1 MRVNL
6 IIFKKAWFIYIK
18 LPIFAKETYNEQT
31 RCNLTEKTMILY
43 PNKWILLPDGKR
55 YQGEIDKATGLP
67 HGLGMMALDA
77 TTFYAGEFSN
87 GKRHGRGF
95 LITLEVEEKEGQR
108 WVRGTYEEVMA
119 TAEFDSCGRVVH
131 CDRVG
136 HSVPCM
142 VRYEKWVKS
151 NDGTWASDVFVAP
164 ADLSALHGKPWKW
177 AETTYKSVRYRDNSP
192 NPFATEFKNQIR
204 EARRDGTYS
213 FNGKA
218 YVTVYDDN
226 HLLFCDTYGHVF
238 VLAPGEEHYY
248 DDMSLGPENKERHIF
263 SLRIAPDYCW
273 LMENGGYNEIIENA
287 LADGGPKSEAERIYF
302 LRVFYTRHCIFKLS
316 AQSLDLIERAANN
329 GNSYAQ
335 FAYGRYHIVVKPCED
350 SATISIDYFKK
361 AQAGGVADATASLAE
376 AWRYGDAGTV
386 NHELFDQLL
395 EEALAQ
401 NSEYAANLK
410 FRKLCFGSV
419 VFKKDPDAAQKLAD
433 DWLHGDT
440 NLKYYFS
447 LWLYNRALAL
457 EELGRKKEAE
467 DFFTQAVRHGE
478 VQAWFNLALL
488 KGKLDDNCHLTD
500 METYLSVLRE
510 GAKHGD
516 VDCRTLFAWQELLD
530 FDNLEDCEKTEEVAK
545 ELLDELKVC
554 ANLGSQVAA
563 ELVGD
568 IYYNGYCL
576 QPENN
581 EEAWAWYTK
590 AANWDYFTAYEKMYD
605 MVRCH
610 DKDMLFTE
618 HDLLALKGTRLGSRK
633 LLNET
638 VIAHTMG
645 RLEEHAAEIEQYYDP
660 IFDNEEEEEEKADD
674 ADGKFDAWV

>member
-1 MRVNL
+1 
-6 IIFKKAWFIYIK
+6 
-18 LPIFAKETYNEQT
+18 
-31 RCNLTEKTMILY
+31 MILY
-43 PNKWILLPDGKR
+43 PDKWILLPDGKR

-395 EEALAQ
+395 EEALA
-401 NSEYAANLK
+401 
-410 FRKLCFGSV
+410 
-419 VFKKDPDAAQKLAD
+419 
-433 DWLHGDT
+433 
-440 NLKYYFS
+440 
-447 LWLYNRALAL
+447 
-457 EELGRKKEAE
+457 
-467 DFFTQAVRHGE
+467 
-478 VQAWFNLALL
+478 
-488 KGKLDDNCHLTD
+488 
-500 METYLSVLRE
+500 
-510 GAKHGD
+510 
-516 VDCRTLFAWQELLD
+516 
-530 FDNLEDCEKTEEVAK
+530 
-545 ELLDELKVC
+545 
-554 ANLGSQVAA
+554 
-563 ELVGD
+563 
-568 IYYNGYCL
+568 
-576 QPENN
+576 
-581 EEAWAWYTK
+581 
-590 AANWDYFTAYEKMYD
+590 
-605 MVRCH
+605 
-610 DKDMLFTE
+610 
-618 HDLLALKGTRLGSRK
+618 
-633 LLNET
+633 
-638 VIAHTMG
+638 
-645 RLEEHAAEIEQYYDP
+645 
-660 IFDNEEEEEEKADD
+660 
-674 ADGKFDAWV
+674 

>member
-1 MRVNL
+1 
-6 IIFKKAWFIYIK
+6 
-18 LPIFAKETYNEQT
+18 
-31 RCNLTEKTMILY
+31 MILY

-192 NPFATEFKNQIR
+192 NSFATEFKNQIR

-263 SLRIAPDYCW
+263 SLRIAPDYCR

-287 LADGGPKSEAERIYF
+287 LADGGPKSEAARIYF

-335 FAYGRYHIVVKPCED
+335 FAYGRYHIVVKPYED

-386 NHELFDQLL
+386 NHEQFDQLL

-419 VFKKDPDAAQKLAD
+419 VFKKDPDAAHKLAYA
-433 DWLHGDT
+433 WLHGDT
-440 NLKYYFS
+440 NHKYHFS

-457 EELGRKKEAE
+457 EELGRKE
-467 DFFTQAVRHGE
+467 DADDFYTHAVNSGE
-478 VQAWFNLALL
+478 VQAWFNLALI
-488 KGKLDDNCHLTD
+488 KGKLDDNCHPTD
-500 METYLSVLRE
+500 METYLSTLWE

-516 VDCRTLFAWQELLD
+516 VDCRTLLAWQALLD
-530 FDNLEDCEKTEEVAK
+530 FDNLEDYEKAEEVAK
-545 ELLDELKVC
+545 ELFDELKAC
-554 ANLGSQVAA
+554 ANLGSKVAA

-590 AANWDYFTAYEKMYD
+590 AANWDWFTAYEKMYD

-645 RLEEHAAEIEQYYDP
+645 RLEEYAAEIEQYYDP
-660 IFDNEEEEEEKADD
+660 IFDKEEEEEEKADD
-674 ADGKFDAWV
+674 AER

>member
-1 MRVNL
+1 
-6 IIFKKAWFIYIK
+6 
-18 LPIFAKETYNEQT
+18 
-31 RCNLTEKTMILY
+31 MILY
-43 PNKWILLPDGKR
+43 PNEWQLLPNGKR

-77 TTFYAGEFSN
+77 MTFYAGEFSN

-95 LITLEVEEKEGQR
+95 LITHKVEEKEGKK
-108 WVRGTYEEVMA
+108 WVNGSYEEVMK

-131 CDRVG
+131 CERVG
-136 HSVPCM
+136 HYVPAI
-142 VRYEKWVKS
+142 VRHEEWVKS
-151 NDGTWASDVFVAP
+151 NDGTWACDVFVAP
-164 ADLSALHGKPWKW
+164 ADLSALHGKTWKW
-177 AETTYKSVRYRDNSP
+177 AETTYKSVRYYNNSP
-192 NPFATEFKNQIR
+192 SPYPGEFKKQIR
-204 EARRDGTYS
+204 EAGKDGDYS

-218 YVTVYDDN
+218 FVTVYDSN
-226 HLLFCDTYGHVF
+226 HLLFCDRYGHVF

-248 DDMSLGPENKERHIF
+248 DVMPLGPENKERRIF
-263 SLRIAPDYCW
+263 SLRIAEPDYCW
-273 LMENGGYNEIIENA
+273 LMENGSYDEIVENA
-287 LADGGPKSEAERIYF
+287 LAEGGPKSEAARIYF
-302 LRVFYTRHCIFKLS
+302 LRVFYARPYIFKLLP
-316 AQSLDLIERAANN
+316 QSLSLIERAANG
-329 GNSYAQ
+329 GNPYAQ
-335 FAYGRYHIVVKPCED
+335 FAYGRYLIVVKPCED
-350 SATISIDYFKK
+350 SATLSVDYFKK

-419 VFKKDPDAAQKLAD
+419 VFKKNPDAAQELACA
-433 DWLHGDT
+433 WLHGDT
-440 NLKYYFS
+440 NRKYYFS

-530 FDNLEDCEKTEEVAK
+530 FDNLEDCEKTEELAK
-545 ELLDELKVC
+545 ELLDELKAC
-554 ANLGSQVAA
+554 ANLGSKVAA

-581 EEAWAWYTK
+581 EEAWAWYAK
-590 AANWDYFTAYEKMYD
+590 AANWDSTTAYEKMYD

-618 HDLLALKGTRLGSRK
+618 HDLLALKGTRLGSRQ
-633 LLNET
+633 LLDAT

-660 IFDNEEEEEEKADD
+660 IFDNEEEEDEKADD

>member
-1 MRVNL
+1 
-6 IIFKKAWFIYIK
+6 
-18 LPIFAKETYNEQT
+18 
-31 RCNLTEKTMILY
+31 MILH
-43 PNKWILLPDGKR
+43 PNEWQLLPNGKR

-77 TTFYAGEFSN
+77 MTFYAGEFSN

-95 LITLEVEEKEGQR
+95 LITHKVEEKEGKK
-108 WVRGTYEEVMA
+108 WENGSYEEVMK
-119 TAEFDSCGRVVH
+119 TAEFDNCGRVVH

-136 HSVPCM
+136 HYEPAI
-142 VRYEKWVKS
+142 VRHEEWVKS
-151 NDGTWASDVFVAP
+151 NDGTWACDVFVAP
-164 ADLSALHGKPWKW
+164 ADLSALHGKTWKW
-177 AETTYKSVRYRDNSP
+177 AETTYKNVRYYGNSP
-192 NPFATEFKNQIR
+192 SPHPGEFKKQIR
-204 EARRDGTYS
+204 EAGKDGDYS

-218 YVTVYDDN
+218 FVTVYDSN
-226 HLLFCDTYGHVF
+226 HLLFCDRYGHVF

-248 DDMSLGPENKERHIF
+248 DVMPYGPENKERRFF
-263 SLRIAPDYCW
+263 SLRIAEPDYCW
-273 LMENGGYNEIIENA
+273 LIESGSYDEIVENA
-287 LADGGPKSEAERIYF
+287 LADGGPKSEAARIYF

-316 AQSLDLIERAANN
+316 PQSLSLIERAANG
-329 GNSYAQ
+329 GNPYAQ
-335 FAYGRYHIVVKPCED
+335 FAYGRYLIVVKPCED
-350 SATISIDYFKK
+350 SATLSVDYFKK

-395 EEALAQ
+395 EEALTQ

-419 VFKKDPDAAQKLAD
+419 VFKKDPDAAHKLACA
-433 DWLHGDT
+433 WLHGDT
-440 NLKYYFS
+440 NRKYYFA

-457 EELGRKKEAE
+457 EELGSKKEAA
-467 DFFTQAVRHGE
+467 DFYTHAVNHGE
-478 VQAWFNLALL
+478 VQAWFNLALI
-488 KGKLDDNCHLTD
+488 KGKLDDNCHPAD
-500 METYLSVLRE
+500 METYLSTLRE
-510 GAKHGD
+510 GAKHGE
-516 VDCRTLFAWQELLD
+516 VDCRTLLAWQALLD
-530 FDNLEDCEKTEEVAK
+530 FDNLEDYEKTEEVAK
-545 ELLDELKVC
+545 KLFDELKAC
-554 ANLGSQVAA
+554 ANLGSKVAA

-581 EEAWAWYTK
+581 EEAWTWYAK
-590 AANWDYFTAYEKMYD
+590 AANWDSSTAYEKMYD

-618 HDLLALKGTRLGSRK
+618 HDLLALKGTRLGSRQ
-633 LLNET
+633 LLDAT

-660 IFDNEEEEEEKADD
+660 IFDNEEEEDEKADD

>member
-1 MRVNL
+1 
-6 IIFKKAWFIYIK
+6 
-18 LPIFAKETYNEQT
+18 
-31 RCNLTEKTMILY
+31 MILY
-43 PNKWILLPDGKR
+43 PNEWILLPNGKR
-55 YQGEIDKATGLP
+55 YKGEIDKATGLP

-77 TTFYAGEFSN
+77 ATFYAGEFSN

-95 LITLEVEEKEGQR
+95 LITHKVEEKEGKR
-108 WVRGTYEEVMA
+108 WVSGTYEEVMA
-119 TAEFDSCGRVVH
+119 TAEFDCCGRVVH
-131 CDRVG
+131 CDPVG
-136 HSVPCM
+136 HCEPCI
-142 VRYEKWVKS
+142 VRHEEWVKS
-151 NDGTWASDVFVAP
+151 NDGTWACDVFVAP
-164 ADLSALHGKPWKW
+164 ADLSALHCKPWKW
-177 AETTYKSVRYRDNSP
+177 AETTYKIVRYYDNSP
-192 NPFATEFKNQIR
+192 SNDSSEFKKQIR
-204 EARRDGTYS
+204 EAGRDGTYS

-218 YVTVYDDN
+218 FVTVYDGN
-226 HLLFCDTYGHVF
+226 HLLFCDRYGHVF

-248 DDMSLGPENKERHIF
+248 DGMPFGPENKERRIF
-263 SLRIAPDYCW
+263 SLRIVEPDYCW
-273 LMENGGYNEIIENA
+273 LMENGSYDEIVENA
-287 LADGGPKSEAERIYF
+287 LADGGPKSEAARIYF
-302 LRVFYTRHCIFKLS
+302 LRVFYSRPYIFKLS
-316 AQSLDLIERAANN
+316 AQSLDLIERAANS
-329 GNSYAQ
+329 GNPYAQ
-335 FAYGRYHIVVKPCED
+335 FAYGRYHIVVKPYED
-350 SATISIDYFKK
+350 SATISVDYFKK

-419 VFKKDPDAAQKLAD
+419 VFKKDPDAAQKLAN

-530 FDNLEDCEKTEEVAK
+530 FDNLEDCEKTEEAAK

-568 IYYNGYCL
+568 VYYNGYCL